1 MTIIYLNCNIS
12 DSLAEKENNI
22 FTSEF
27 AGYDARRFE
36 PSRPSRMLSTL
47 RFNPCELRRYLLWR
61 PRTSLW
67 IRCNASMTNKGAI
80 GSLNSPYFFLKSLVH
95 FDQCAVHEPVCLH
108 DCCET
113 LSKMICNRPPLISE
127 SI

>member
-1 MTIIYLNCNIS
+1 MTIIYLNSNIS

-61 PRTSLW
+61 PGTSLW

-95 FDQCAVHEPVCLH
+95 FD
-108 DCCET
+108 
-113 LSKMICNRPPLISE
+113 
-127 SI
+127 